1 MYLQKIF
8 TWALPKWLLLHYSS
22 PLPRSTPQKPKPQLL
37 STIESREHSLHFRQD
52 TPSVYSHHKT
62 SQQLSLKVTQTGTIT
77 PRTLL
82 TKKQQHYLIYQ
93 KVFANYHGI
102 LTETVRPIN
111 ESTLTL
117 VLCEVCALSRDKT
130 WGCSSIKKF
139 PNRLIHRLYAFTSCS
154 SFRNFKM
161 CSSTLKEQILLLLFL
176 KTGRF
181 FSFLPLYASLKI
193 ETEAWSWALRS
204 ALVSSSAA

>member
-1 MYLQKIF
+1 MSLAQ
-8 TWALPKWLLLHYSS
+8 LLLLHYSS
-22 PLPRSTPQKPKPQLL
+22 PLPGSIPQKPEQQLL
-37 STIESREHSLHFRQD
+37 STSQSREHSLHFIQD
-52 TPSVYSHHKT
+52 RPSVYSHHKI

-82 TKKQQHYLIYQ
+82 TKKQQHYLTYQ
-93 KVFANYHGI
+93 KAFANYHWI

-117 VLCEVCALSRDKT
+117 VLCEVCALSKGKT

-139 PNRLIHRLYAFTSCS
+139 PNRLIHSLYAFTSCS

-161 CSSTLKEQILLLLFL
+161 CSSTLKDQILLLLFR

-193 ETEAWSWALRS
+193 ETEA
-204 ALVSSSAA
+204 